1 MSKTSDQWVLF
12 QYKDGEPIP
21 LSKPFKSK
29 AEAEKKRDTFPDRER
44 GRIGIG
50 LVRQ

>member
-1 MSKTSDQWVLF
+1 MSKTIDQWVLF
-12 QYKDGEPIP
+12 QYKEGEPMP

-29 AEAEKKRDTFPDRER
+29 AEAEKKRDTFSGKE
-44 GRIGIG
+44 GKGIGIG